1 MRTLLVPLQL
11 DSAGRFATTGDP
23 SRILAQQIIDLLVTN
38 WGERVMLPQHGANV
52 REFLFA
58 PIMPATLA
66 AKAEEIRTIL
76 TAKISFG
83 QIVQVSVEPIEGAPS
98 TVRVIVGY
106 RVVETSEVQTVARTF
121 SGLVDQESAL

>member
-66 AKAEEIRTIL
+66 AKA
-76 TAKISFG
+76 
-83 QIVQVSVEPIEGAPS
+83 
-98 TVRVIVGY
+98 
-106 RVVETSEVQTVARTF
+106 
-121 SGLVDQESAL
+121 